1 MELASFRL
9 IVREGPSPGTTF
21 DLTKEITL
29 FGRDV
34 VNDIVIGD
42 TEISR
47 KHARLMRTPGG
58 FVLEDLG
65 STNGTFVNDERLS
78 APRVLSIGDLIG
90 LGGKVKLTFDAVSP
104 EIAATV
110 VGASA
115 SAPPPAAPSPAPT
128 PPPARPAAAAPA
140 PAYAPVAPVEEKK
153 KKSPWLMAGCG
164 CLLLLIVLIGV
175 FWFMDSY
182 YPNILYAPLEMFGF

>member
-29 FGRDV
+29 LGRDV

-58 FVLEDLG
+58 FVLEDFG

-78 APRVLSIGDLIG
+78 SPRVLNVGDLIG

-104 EIAATV
+104 ESSATV
-110 VGASA
+110 VGTSA
-115 SAPPPAAPSPAPT
+115 SAPAPAAPSPAPT
-128 PPPARPAAAAPA
+128 PPPARRAAAAPA
-140 PAYAPVAPVEEKK
+140 PVYAPVAPAEEKK

-164 CLLLLIVLIGV
+164 CLVILVVLIGV
-175 FWFMDSY
+175 FWFMDAY